1 MYDSAGVSIHW
12 DLSGGSLGF
21 GLMMY
26 LLPVGSRHYGVGLEF
41 RDFTSA
47 ARFHLFLRL
56 LKAATTIPSR
66 AQAHI
71 LTQNV
76 DDGSV
81 LCSRIEMPSF

>member
-1 MYDSAGVSIHW
+1 MTQPALVFIGIFQVAAW
-12 DLSGGSLGF
+12 FF